1 MKLTHHEYITVPG
14 VPHSSSSSHPNTSGD
29 AVVGSVAFQGTLD
42 ISNYVDDSEDTTDTG
57 SATSSTA
64 GVNRGMTSGFP
75 GRTASYHYSHG
86 GNRSSGPNTASSHH
100 QHASSHYGGNQQ
112 YSETHSRMEGG
123 SASKSSLTLGSSL
136 PSNSYS
142 PKAGSDEVGAT
153 VSQLPPTAM
162 TIASAEEHR
171 KKMNALS
178 STIREGTK
186 GTSSTSILGSG
197 SGVSASATIVNLEEN
212 KVKIKVPG
220 LQQKSQPQHTSVMKQ
235 KSMNP

>member
-1 MKLTHHEYITVPG
+1 MKLYVTVTG
-14 VPHSSSSSHPNTSGD
+14 VPHSSSSSHPNTTGD

-86 GNRSSGPNTASSHH
+86 GNRSSGPNAASTHH
-100 QHASSHYGGNQQ
+100 QHTSSHYGSSQQ
-112 YSETHSRMEGG
+112 YSESHSRMEGG
-123 SASKSSLTLGSSL
+123 STSKSSLNLGSSL
-136 PSNSYS
+136 PPNSYS
-142 PKAGSDEVGAT
+142 PKAGTDEAGAT
-153 VSQLPPTAM
+153 VAHLPPTAM

-178 STIREGTK
+178 STIREGGK
-186 GTSSTSILGSG
+186 GSSTTSILGSG
-197 SGVSASATIVNLEEN
+197 TGSASATIVNLEEN

-220 LQQKSQPQHTSVMKQ
+220 LQQKSHPQHTSVTKQ

>member
-1 MKLTHHEYITVPG
+1 M
-14 VPHSSSSSHPNTSGD
+14 
-29 AVVGSVAFQGTLD
+29 GSVAFQGALD
-42 ISNYVDDSEDTTDTG
+42 VSNYVDDSEDTTDTG

-64 GVNRGMTSGFP
+64 GAHRGITSGFP

-86 GNRSSGPNTASSHH
+86 GNRSSGQQSSTGHH
-100 QHASSHYGGNQQ
+100 HYGSSQQ
-112 YSETHSRMEGG
+112 YSESHSRMEGG
-123 SASKSSLTLGSSL
+123 STSKSSLNLGSSL
-136 PSNSYS
+136 PANNYS
-142 PKAGSDEVGAT
+142 PKLGSDEVGT
-153 VSQLPPTAM
+153 SVTHLPPTAM

-178 STIREGTK
+178 STIREGSK

-197 SGVSASATIVNLEEN
+197 IGSSASATIVNLEEN

-220 LQQKSQPQHTSVMKQ
+220 LQQKTQPQHTSVTKQ

>member
-1 MKLTHHEYITVPG
+1 M
-14 VPHSSSSSHPNTSGD
+14 
-29 AVVGSVAFQGTLD
+29 AFQGALD

-64 GVNRGMTSGFP
+64 GANRGVASGFP

-86 GNRSSGPNTASSHH
+86 GNRSSGPNTASH
-100 QHASSHYGGNQQ
+100 QHSTPHYGSTQQ
-112 YSETHSRMEGG
+112 YSDGHSRMEGG
-123 SASKSSLTLGSSL
+123 STSKSSLTLGTSL
-136 PSNSYS
+136 PSNSNH
-142 PKAGSDEVGAT
+142 PKPGMDEGGVQAAH
-153 VSQLPPTAM
+153 LPPTAM

-178 STIREGTK
+178 TTIRDGSK
-186 GTSSTSILGSG
+186 GSSSTSILGGGG